1 MHTKKLLTG
10 KLPHTLT
17 NDYLFHIV
25 FQKNPK
31 ILRGLIRSLL
41 KLKNEEIID
50 SRLENPITPGE
61 KADDKTLILDLLITL
76 NGNQK
81 INIEMQVL
89 NTKDWPERSLTYLC
103 RSFDNLESGN
113 DYINVMPVIHI
124 GILDYTLFPKYPEFY
139 AHYAMMNIINHNIY
153 SDKLLLNVLDLTQI
167 NIATETDIVSGLKH
181 WAQLFKATT
190 WEEIQMLT
198 TNYKDLENIV
208 DIVQEALA
216 DKDIR
221 LQCEA
226 RERYERDRT
235 SLYNSGHREG
245 HREGHITGLNEG
257 IEKAIHMMKAANA
270 SKETTITQLMEQFDL
285 SEEKAFDK
293 VNLYWDDLDNKL

>member
-1 MHTKKLLTG
+1 
-10 KLPHTLT
+10 
-17 NDYLFHIV
+17 
-25 FQKNPK
+25 
-31 ILRGLIRSLL
+31 
-41 KLKNEEIID
+41 
-50 SRLENPITPGE
+50 
-61 KADDKTLILDLLITL
+61 
-76 NGNQK
+76 
-81 INIEMQVL
+81 
-89 NTKDWPERSLTYLC
+89 
-103 RSFDNLESGN
+103 
-113 DYINVMPVIHI
+113 
-124 GILDYTLFPKYPEFY
+124 
-139 AHYAMMNIINHNIY
+139 
-153 SDKLLLNVLDLTQI
+153 
-167 NIATETDIVSGLKH
+167 
-181 WAQLFKATT
+181 
-190 WEEIQMLT
+190 MLT

-245 HREGHITGLNEG
+245 HREGHIAGLNEG

-270 SKETTITQLMEQFDL
+270 SKETTIAQLMKQFDL

>member
-1 MHTKKLLTG
+1 MHTKNLLTG

-41 KLKNEEIID
+41 KLKDEEIID
-50 SRLENPITPGE
+50 IRLENPITSGE

-124 GILDYTLFPKYPEFY
+124 GILDYTLFPEYPEFY

-167 NIATETDIVSGLKH
+167 NIATETDIISGLKH

-293 VNLYWDDLDNKL
+293 VKLYWDDLGNKI

>member
-1 MHTKKLLTG
+1 
-10 KLPHTLT
+10 
-17 NDYLFHIV
+17 
-25 FQKNPK
+25 
-31 ILRGLIRSLL
+31 
-41 KLKNEEIID
+41 
-50 SRLENPITPGE
+50 
-61 KADDKTLILDLLITL
+61 
-76 NGNQK
+76 
-81 INIEMQVL
+81 
-89 NTKDWPERSLTYLC
+89 
-103 RSFDNLESGN
+103 
-113 DYINVMPVIHI
+113 MPVIHI
-124 GILDYTLFPKYPEFY
+124 GILDYTLFPEYPEFY

-245 HREGHITGLNEG
+245 HITGLNEG

-270 SKETTITQLMEQFDL
+270 FKETTITQLMEQFDL

>member
-1 MHTKKLLTG
+1 
-10 KLPHTLT
+10 
-17 NDYLFHIV
+17 
-25 FQKNPK
+25 
-31 ILRGLIRSLL
+31 
-41 KLKNEEIID
+41 
-50 SRLENPITPGE
+50 
-61 KADDKTLILDLLITL
+61 
-76 NGNQK
+76 
-81 INIEMQVL
+81 
-89 NTKDWPERSLTYLC
+89 
-103 RSFDNLESGN
+103 
-113 DYINVMPVIHI
+113 
-124 GILDYTLFPKYPEFY
+124 
-139 AHYAMMNIINHNIY
+139 
-153 SDKLLLNVLDLTQI
+153 
-167 NIATETDIVSGLKH
+167 
-181 WAQLFKATT
+181 
-190 WEEIQMLT
+190 MLT